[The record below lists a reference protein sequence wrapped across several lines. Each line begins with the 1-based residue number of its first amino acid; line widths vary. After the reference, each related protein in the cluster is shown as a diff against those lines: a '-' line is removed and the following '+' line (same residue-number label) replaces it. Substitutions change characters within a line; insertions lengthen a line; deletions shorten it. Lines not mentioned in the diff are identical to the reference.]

1 MTYKKI
7 TTENKIRRNSGGEN
21 IDQEIFFA
29 TPDFVSRTATETQVN
44 YHLFIII
51 LQKDTSRPD
60 KVGTHINTYSYLI
73 YIRDQF

>member
-1 MTYKKI
+1 MGSIHGSTK
-7 TTENKIRRNSGGEN
+7 RNSLKLIASTSGYKYYRKLPSIYN
-21 IDQEIFFA
+21 Y
-29 TPDFVSRTATETQVN
+29 

-73 YIRDQF
+73 YIYIRDQFWE